1 MSRAPKLDTSAVR
14 ALFFDIDGTLLS
26 FNTHRIRESTIAA
39 LCRAHERGMKIF
51 IATGR
56 HKKNLVSVPE
66 LNDIP
71 IDGFV
76 GLNGQ
81 YCWDDTGV
89 VYTNPIP
96 AHDVKIL
103 LDYVLKSEYGCE
115 FLGVTE
121 YFANRITSSMK
132 AELDRVA
139 IAYPTATDNPRRAL
153 EIDILQADLYADA
166 DADFSFLKQMTSCKW
181 SFWGSGGIDI
191 MVATGGKWNGVQ
203 KMMER
208 HGISRNEVMVFGDEE
223 NDVEMLKGASLSV
236 AMGNGCDN
244 AKAAAKHVAGHIDE
258 DGLFFAMRELLPQ
271 LSL

>member
-1 MSRAPKLDTSAVR
+1 MPKLDTSAVK

-26 FNTHRIRESTIAA
+26 FKTHRICESTVAA
-39 LCRAHERGMKIF
+39 LRRAHTCGMKIF

-71 IDGFV
+71 IDGFI

-81 YCWDDTGV
+81 YCWDGTGV

-121 YFANRITSSMK
+121 YFANRVTPTMK
-132 AELDRVA
+132 TELDRVA
-139 IAYPTATDNPRRAL
+139 IAYPTVTDNPGRAL
-153 EIDILQADLYADA
+153 EIDILQADLYAEA
-166 DADFSFLKQMTSCKW
+166 GADFSFLEEMTSCKW
-181 SFWGSGGIDI
+181 SFWGSGSIDI
-191 MVATGGKWNGVQ
+191 MVSSGGKWNGVQ

-208 HGISRNEVMVFGDEE
+208 HGLSLSEVMVFGDEE
-223 NDVEMLKGASLSV
+223 NDVEMLRGASLSV

-258 DGLFFAMRELLPQ
+258 DGLFFAMRALLPR

>member
-1 MSRAPKLDTSAVR
+1 MNRMPTTSAVR
-14 ALFFDIDGTLLS
+14 GLFFDIDGTLVS
-26 FNTHRIRESTIAA
+26 FKTHRICDSTVKA
-39 LCRAHERGMKIF
+39 LRRAHERGMLIF

-56 HKKNLVSVPE
+56 HKKNLSSVPE
-66 LNDIP
+66 LNEIP
-71 IDGFV
+71 VDGFV

-96 AHDVKIL
+96 THDVKIL
-103 LDYVLKSEYGCE
+103 LDFVLESGYGCE
-115 FLGVTE
+115 FLGAHE
-121 YFANRITSSMK
+121 YFANCLTPTMK
-132 AELDRVA
+132 AELDHVA
-139 IAYPTATDNPRRAL
+139 IVYPTVTGNPRRAL
-153 EIDILQADLYADA
+153 EIEILQADLYAESGA
-166 DADFSFLKQMTSCKW
+166 DLSSLDKMTSCKR
-181 SFWGSGGIDI
+181 SFWGSGSVDI

-208 HGISRNEVMVFGDEE
+208 HGLSINEIMVFGDEE
-223 NDVEMLKGASLSV
+223 NDVEMLRNARLSV

-258 DGLFFAMRELLPQ
+258 DGLFFAIRTLLPQ